1 MIIFDRQCPYFLSI
15 LKSTTF
21 HFISPRAHFDTFL
34 EMYRLWDIA
43 VLRSEGLHA
52 LRSENSWRPVI
63 TVDDGRSQHIYEVR
77 LGSDGQNP
85 DQKASGFRLHEAN
98 APSITIKA
106 WYRPMARRSKKK
118 LLGAATCSLVQLE
131 TQSHKIE
138 VSLVPQPNN
147 INTNS
152 SLSPIIFL
160 RVKPASLTELQE
172 NVAIPTHN
180 VQVFPSPYVVQSLP
194 PSPDPNHLSPNI
206 LGLSMT
212 PASTGSGG
220 NTPRRS
226 YDDIFEPLLL
236 SSSSLLSP
244 LTVPSPLP
252 QYSDID
258 EHLSEFNLAERLISS
273 FTIYRELKCAK
284 LENDFE
290 AAFAKQQE
298 EWTYVAALLLA
309 LIAVNTAVFSV
320 TPDSQFEV
328 TSSARLTVATSSITS
343 GLGLVCDVW
352 FISRYRFSHTSTLT
366 QRSLDLFG
374 TYFFFSFS
382 ARIPM
387 LCLLVSSMCLLAF
400 LGIMAYVVSSDIV
413 LIVGVCVG
421 VGMTGQVWVF
431 VAYWC
436 ARRVAR
442 GIRVVF
448 RERCCV

>member
-1 MIIFDRQCPYFLSI
+1 MDRI
-15 LKSTTF
+15 
-21 HFISPRAHFDTFL
+21 
-34 EMYRLWDIA
+34 WDIT

-63 TVDDGRSQHIYEVR
+63 TIEDGRSQHLHEVR

-85 DQKASGFRLHEAN
+85 DQKASGFRLYEVN

-118 LLGAATCSLVQLE
+118 LLGTATYSLVQLE
-131 TQSHKIE
+131 AQTHKID
-138 VSLVPQPNN
+138 VSLVPQANN

-152 SLSPIIFL
+152 SLLPIIFL
-160 RVKPASLTELQE
+160 RVKPALSTWPHE
-172 NVAIPTHN
+172 NVATPTHN
-180 VQVFPSPYVVQSLP
+180 LQLSPAPDVCQSLP
-194 PSPDPNHLSPNI
+194 PSPDPSYLSPNM

-212 PASTGSGG
+212 PASTGSGSS
-220 NTPRRS
+220 TPRRS

-244 LTVPSPLP
+244 MTVPSPLP
-252 QYSDID
+252 QHCDID
-258 EHLSEFNLAERLISS
+258 EPLREFNIAERLISS

-284 LENDFE
+284 FENDFE
-290 AAFAKQQE
+290 AAFSKQQE
-298 EWTYVAALLLA
+298 EWTYVAGLLLA

-320 TPDSQFEV
+320 TPDSQFGV
-328 TSSARLTVATSSITS
+328 TSSARLTVAASAITS

-352 FISRYRFSHTSTLT
+352 FISRYRFGPISTLT

-374 TYFFFSFS
+374 THFFFAFS

-387 LCLLVSSMCLLAF
+387 LCLVVSSMWLLAF
-400 LGIMAYVVSSDIV
+400 IGIMAYVISSDVV
-413 LIVGVCVG
+413 LVVGIFVG
-421 VGMTGQVWVF
+421 AGMTAQVWVF

-436 ARRVAR
+436 ARKVGR
-442 GIRVVF
+442 GLRMVF
-448 RERCCV
+448 RGRC